1 MKNDLT
7 SIEWQVL
14 NDYLRLGFFAFSKWE
29 NEGKLEEKNDLFE
42 SAMDKFN
49 KAAEGEASA

>member
-42 SAMDKFN
+42 SAMEKFN
-49 KAAEGEASA
+49 KAAEGEVNA